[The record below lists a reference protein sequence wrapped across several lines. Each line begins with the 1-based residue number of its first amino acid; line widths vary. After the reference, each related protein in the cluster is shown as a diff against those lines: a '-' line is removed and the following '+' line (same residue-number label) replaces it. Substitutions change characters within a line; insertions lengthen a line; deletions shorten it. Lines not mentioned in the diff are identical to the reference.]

1 MAINIL
7 ELFATLAMDAS
18 NFDASLVQ
26 AQRQADK
33 FKINIEKIMSAI
45 GKATA
50 VGLGAAAT
58 GVGAM
63 IKQATSAYGEYEQL
77 VGGVETLFGD
87 SANTIIEH
95 AQNAYKTAQ
104 MSANNY
110 LQTVTSF
117 SASLINSISNA
128 TQKLSN
134 EEIEQRQN
142 ALDEQYEMQA
152 DYYDDVYDKQKEA
165 YDKQYGLLKDQVDE
179 EIEAVQKANSQR
191 LKELQEA
198 HDKELENFEKLTDK
212 KIALID
218 EEYTESIKL
227 IDKEEYDRIKSI
239 DAQIAKINEQ
249 ANAEKKAIEQQEQ
262 ARKIAELEYRT
273 ENSKTASKRR
283 AAQEEL
289 TQYLAE
295 LDQKEKDEKRQAQID
310 DLKNQKDVIK
320 ENAKAQREAEKEERD
335 TKVSAIKETSN
346 EQLKV
351 LKAAQK
357 DEEDALKEQN
367 NKELKLFKKAKDE
380 ELDALKNSNGK
391 KLSELKEHNKKALK
405 ELQASIK
412 KQKKALESGIDDSIS
427 TFVDMQAVYKRAAE
441 LSDLAIVDMA
451 DNANKMGTAM
461 EAIQY
466 AYNGFAKQSYIMLD
480 NLKLGYDGTKTE
492 MERLI
497 NDAAKLDDSVKA
509 NDMSFSN
516 IVKAIHAV
524 QTEMGITG
532 TSSKEAATTLQGSL
546 AMTKTAWENLL
557 TGMGNPNAD
566 FNQLVDNLVES
577 SSSLLSNLTPI
588 VERTFK
594 SLGNFISKAA
604 PIIAKELPKL
614 AQKLLPDL
622 INTAYDLLA
631 GLAEA
636 LPGMFPV
643 LVDTAWQ
650 LFNEI
655 ADKMSEKFPVLEPA
669 FDVIKS
675 AFTLIASIGESVG
688 AALKSIWDNFL
699 VHIVDFYGG
708 AFSEFLSGLAKTL
721 DDIGKNKTA
730 VATLTSII
738 TLIASL
744 TAGIKAYHTV
754 MTIVN
759 AVQQAV
765 ATSGGILNAIWAANP
780 VGIIVVALGALIAV
794 IVEVITYWDYM
805 VLIWNTFAD
814 EWTRGIQKIGRDF
827 QGLIDS
833 IISGWNWF
841 WEQWRH
847 GSDTIWQ
854 NVTNAFSKVGE
865 FFGGLW
871 NNIVST
877 FSDIGIKVG
886 EAIGGAFKDTING
899 VIWTVE
905 GAINA
910 IPNAINGMIDTINN
924 LPGVSISAIP
934 TVTLPRLAQGGVLKK
949 GQVGYLEGDGDEA
962 VVPLSQNTEWIDR
975 VADKISEKSGNSAT
989 YIFNFNIDNVS
1000 GNREDMED
1008 NADLL
1013 MQIFTEKMS
1022 RRGVVFA

>member
-1 MAINIL
+1 MNNL
-7 ELFATLAMDAS
+7 
-18 NFDASLVQ
+18 
-26 AQRQADK
+26 
-33 FKINIEKIMSAI
+33 
-45 GKATA
+45 
-50 VGLGAAAT
+50 
-58 GVGAM
+58 
-63 IKQATSAYGEYEQL
+63 YG
-77 VGGVETLFGD
+77 
-87 SANTIIEH
+87 
-95 AQNAYKTAQ
+95 
-104 MSANNY
+104 
-110 LQTVTSF
+110 
-117 SASLINSISNA
+117 
-128 TQKLSN
+128 
-134 EEIEQRQN
+134 
-142 ALDEQYEMQA
+142 
-152 DYYDDVYDKQKEA
+152 
-165 YDKQYGLLKDQVDE
+165 
-179 EIEAVQKANSQR
+179 
-191 LKELQEA
+191 
-198 HDKELENFEKLTDK
+198 
-212 KIALID
+212 
-218 EEYTESIKL
+218 
-227 IDKEEYDRIKSI
+227 
-239 DAQIAKINEQ
+239 
-249 ANAEKKAIEQQEQ
+249 
-262 ARKIAELEYRT
+262 
-273 ENSKTASKRR
+273 
-283 AAQEEL
+283 
-289 TQYLAE
+289 
-295 LDQKEKDEKRQAQID
+295 
-310 DLKNQKDVIK
+310 
-320 ENAKAQREAEKEERD
+320 
-335 TKVSAIKETSN
+335 
-346 EQLKV
+346 
-351 LKAAQK
+351 
-357 DEEDALKEQN
+357 
-367 NKELKLFKKAKDE
+367 
-380 ELDALKNSNGK
+380 
-391 KLSELKEHNKKALK
+391 
-405 ELQASIK
+405 
-412 KQKKALESGIDDSIS
+412 
-427 TFVDMQAVYKRAAE
+427 
-441 LSDLAIVDMA
+441 
-451 DNANKMGTAM
+451 
-461 EAIQY
+461 
-466 AYNGFAKQSYIMLD
+466 
-480 NLKLGYDGTKTE
+480 GTKTE

-557 TGMGNPNAD
+557 TGMGNPDAD
-566 FNQLVDNLVES
+566 FDQLVDNLVES
-577 SSSLLSNLTPI
+577 SGSLLSNLTPI
-588 VERTFK
+588 VERIFK

-622 INTAYDLLA
+622 INTAYDLLV

-636 LPGMFPV
+636 LPGIFPV

-655 ADKMSEKFPVLEPA
+655 ADKMSEKFPVLEPV

-780 VGIIVVALGALIAV
+780 VGLIVVALGALIAV

-871 NNIVST
+871 NDIVST

-962 VVPLSQNTEWIDR
+962 VVPLSQNTEWLDK